1 MFKKALIALLMVPA
15 MVFSLAACAPAETG
29 KVEVTGAWVRAS
41 EYSDHAGGMTG
52 VFMQITNNTDK
63 TVTLIG
69 GSSEIAPMVETHQVV
84 DGVMSK
90 KEGGI
95 EIKPGETVSL
105 EPGGLH
111 VMLMGLTEAIL
122 VGTKV
127 NLTLKFDGA
136 DDIVLPEMIA
146 KTSESGDE
154 DYDPSPM
161 PMPESSN

>member
-1 MFKKALIALLMVPA
+1 
-15 MVFSLAACAPAETG
+15 
-29 KVEVTGAWVRAS
+29 
-41 EYSDHAGGMTG
+41 
-52 VFMQITNNTDK
+52 
-63 TVTLIG
+63 
-69 GSSEIAPMVETHQVV
+69 
-84 DGVMSK
+84 
-90 KEGGI
+90 
-95 EIKPGETVSL
+95 

>member
-1 MFKKALIALLMVPA
+1 MFKKLMLVLLLMPTLT
-15 MVFSLAACAPAETG
+15 MSLSACAPAETG

-41 EYSDHAGGMTG
+41 DFSDHTGGMTG
-52 VFMQITNNTDK
+52 VFMQITNTTDE

-69 GSSEIAPMVETHQVV
+69 GTSAIAPMIETHQVV

-95 EIKPGETVSL
+95 EIKAGETVTL

-111 VMLMGLTEAIL
+111 VMLMGLTEPIL

-136 DDIVLPEMIA
+136 PDIVLDEMLA

-154 DYDPSPM
+154 EYDPTPM
-161 PMPESSN
+161 PSHTH